1 MQSAYYYF
9 RNRYRVDYLTKSAN
23 NFTEFL
29 TRTHHYEPE
38 DPLRSY
44 TNNRMSVDLGL
55 PPRQIRNS
63 SYIATFLQHVD
74 KVFDLVLIADRFDES
89 MVLLKRRLRWTLK
102 DVLYMKLN
110 KRRKENRQ
118 QVQVPA
124 LLKARFQEFDQFD
137 VALYDYFSEQ
147 FNLTVLGEG
156 PEFQEEVN
164 TFGSI
169 EEQVQSFCE
178 GIRRSRGNLTV
189 PESKWNKQF
198 VVKAAE
204 CEALAMEEVTLDDR
218 AKYWQQVRMKSRG
231 S

>member
-1 MQSAYYYF
+1 
-9 RNRYRVDYLTKSAN
+9 
-23 NFTEFL
+23 
-29 TRTHHYEPE
+29 
-38 DPLRSY
+38 
-44 TNNRMSVDLGL
+44 MSVDLGL

-124 LLKARFQEFDQFD
+124 LLKARFQAFDQFD
-137 VALYDYFSEQ
+137 IALYDYFSEQ
-147 FNLTVLGEG
+147 FNLTVLEEG

-178 GIRRSRGNLTV
+178 FHRSRGNLTV
-189 PESKWNKQF
+189 PESKWNKRF

-204 CEALAMEEVTLDDR
+204 CEALAMEEITLDDR